1 MSERDHEHWREELS
15 AYLLGALD
23 LGEAAELERHL
34 AGCVDCRA
42 ELAWLRPAAR
52 VLPESVERREAPP
65 QLRTRIMAEVRAEA
79 EDPQSGR
86 SGRRSFGDFW
96 RWIAPRSPVS
106 LRPAAGFAAVVLIAA
121 AGIAAYAIR
130 DGDSG
135 SGATMVVA
143 GKAPGVTAKMVR
155 EGDSGTLRLA
165 SVSRLRGDEVLQ
177 AWVRRGKRIESA
189 EASLF
194 VPNHNGTAIA
204 VIEDMQGVNAVMV
217 TAEPRGGSDFP
228 TSDPL
233 ISVPVRQ

>member
-1 MSERDHEHWREELS
+1 MNEHDHEQQREALS

-23 LGEAAELERHL
+23 PGEAAGLEQHL
-34 AGCVDCRA
+34 AGCEECRA
-42 ELAWLRPAAR
+42 ELAWLRPAAQ

-65 QLRTRIMAEVRAEA
+65 QLRARIMAEVIADAEG
-79 EDPQSGR
+79 QSGR

-96 RWIAPRSPVS
+96 RWIADRSPTS
-106 LRPAAGFAAVVLIAA
+106 LRPAVGFAAIVLIAV
-121 AGIAAYAIR
+121 GIAAYAIG

-135 SGATMVVA
+135 PGTTTTVA
-143 GKAPGVTAKMVR
+143 GKAPGVTAEMVR

-165 SVSRLRGDEVLQ
+165 NVSRLRADEALQ
-177 AWVRRGKRIESA
+177 AWVRRGERIESA

-194 VPNHNGTAIA
+194 APNRNGTAIA
-204 VIEDMQGVNAVMV
+204 VIEDMQGVNVVMV